1 MARTQ
6 TVTIPLDEYKEL
18 LLRDRPSDHDRELL
32 SRMFEVLSSHLEY
45 EENERSYYSTNV
57 GHHLKVKDADK
68 LVKELV
74 SVLFYVDRERFMQM
88 WNGIAS
94 AERERLAQEAM
105 VRQMNEARE
114 LRSEGKE

>member
-6 TVTIPLDEYKEL
+6 TVTIPLDEYREL
-18 LLRDRPSDHDRELL
+18 LLRDAPSDRERELL
-32 SRMFEVLSSHLEY
+32 TRLLEAMSEHLEY
-45 EENERSYYSTNV
+45 EEDERSYYSTNV
-57 GHHLKVKDADK
+57 GHHLKVKDANG

-74 SVLFYVDRERFMQM
+74 SVIFYVDRERFMRM
-88 WNGIAS
+88 WNGIAT

-114 LRSEGKE
+114 LRQEG